1 MGQERLR
8 ILYIDDD
15 PGLRRLVQRELERQG
30 CEVHTE
36 PDGESGIAR
45 LKDEPFDA
53 VALDHLMPGMD
64 GLETLEHIRKTIAHV
79 PVVFVTAAAES
90 RIAVAALKAGAAD
103 YVVKDIEGHF
113 IVLIKVA
120 VESAIAAEEMRLA
133 KEAAEK
139 EVREARDRFEALA
152 SERAVLLR
160 EVNHRV
166 SNSLQLI
173 ASMLQIQ
180 AANSDS
186 EEMRETLKNAVARVL
201 AVAEVHK
208 RLYTSDGVESV
219 SVDQYLSEL
228 IEDLRRSAED
238 EGLSQLSFEADSL
251 QLDPDRAV
259 ALGVIVNELMINAW
273 KYAYPDSSGPIRIG
287 LKRDSDNTVV
297 LSVEDDGVGSDNDM
311 GRHSTGLGQKI
322 VTAMAQ
328 KLGAEIQHA
337 PKDRGTRIL
346 VSFQERDAANKSAAA

>member
-1 MGQERLR
+1 MGKERLR

-45 LKDEPFDA
+45 LKEQSFDA

-64 GLETLEHIRKTIAHV
+64 GLETLERIRKDLSHV

-103 YVVKDIEGHF
+103 YVVKDVEGHF

-120 VESAIAAEEMRLA
+120 VESAIAGEEMRLA

-139 EVREARDRFEALA
+139 EVREARDRFKALA
-152 SERAVLLR
+152 AERAVLLR

-180 AANSDS
+180 AVHSNSD
-186 EEMRETLKNAVARVL
+186 ETRETLKNAVARVL

-219 SVDQYLSEL
+219 AVDQYLSEL
-228 IEDLRRSAED
+228 VEDLRRSSED
-238 EGLSQLSFEADSL
+238 EGLSQLSFEADPL
-251 QLDPDRAV
+251 HLDPDRAV
-259 ALGVIVNELMINAW
+259 AIGVILNELIINAW
-273 KYAYPDSSGPIRIG
+273 KYAYPDGSGPIRIG
-287 LKRDSDNTVV
+287 LKRSADGKVV
-297 LSVEDDGVGSDNDM
+297 LSVEDDGVGSATDM
-311 GRHSTGLGQKI
+311 SRNSTGLGQKI

-328 KLGAEIQHA
+328 KLGAELQHA
-337 PKDRGTRIL
+337 PKERGTRIL
-346 VSFQERDAANKSAAA
+346 VVFQERSAADRSAA